1 MLNNIFLLNYPSDVT
16 VDLKKMDQAPFILST
31 CQRNLV
37 VYYNQES
44 ISPTQGFSY
53 QAQGVEAYQY
63 LLEIICG
70 LQSKLI
76 AESEIV
82 SQFKHAYKSYLE
94 KENRNSSLIRVLEKL
109 FKDAKCI
116 RSEYL
121 KGISQKTYSYIARK
135 NLVGKYQGKE
145 VLILGSGKMAED
157 LILQMNK
164 KARIYLSSRNSQKA
178 RELKEQYKMIQIV
191 DWDKKEEFSQ
201 FSHIANTIGYEG
213 QLLSE
218 NFFDTWEKKH
228 RRQFKLFLDLGSPSC
243 IKTPMTLSEGV
254 MRLEDVFQEGSIK
267 QKQETEQIQ
276 LAQVNL
282 EKIAHRRHEL
292 FQGSNRAIQ

>member
-1 MLNNIFLLNYPSDVT
+1 MLNNILLLNYPSDIA
-16 VDLKKMDQAPFILST
+16 LNLEEMAQAPFILNT

-37 VYYNQES
+37 VYYNQRDLN
-44 ISPTQGFSY
+44 PAPGFTH

-82 SQFKHAYKSYLE
+82 SQFKHAYKNYLE

-109 FKDAKCI
+109 FKDAKSI

-145 VLILGSGKMAED
+145 ILILGSGKMAED

-164 KARIYLSSRNSQKA
+164 KATIYISSRNSKKTQ
-178 RELKEQYKMIQIV
+178 ELKDQYKMIKIV
-191 DWDKKEEFSQ
+191 DWAKKEEFTQ

-213 QLLSE
+213 QLFSE
-218 NFFDTWEKKH
+218 NFFDHWEKKH

-243 IKTPMTLSEGV
+243 INTPMTLSEGV
-254 MRLEDVFQEGSIK
+254 MRLEDIFQEGNIQ
-267 QKQETEQIQ
+267 QKQETE
-276 LAQVNL
+276 
-282 EKIAHRRHEL
+282 
-292 FQGSNRAIQ
+292 